1 MMPTYEYVSRD
12 ARGLLIKGRV
22 EAEDNA
28 RARARLQER
37 GLFVTVLRPEA
48 LGPRRGVRLPKPAE
62 VVLMTH
68 HLAMLLG
75 AGLPLFQALEALA
88 EQTEDPQMRGI
99 IQGLAQDIEEGKSL
113 SVALARY
120 PDLFPGLYIGV
131 IRNGELSGR
140 LDEALGRL
148 AVYLERDQEFRR
160 RVRDT
165 LVYPAIVLSLAAVVL
180 AIFLTYIIP
189 AFDRVYR
196 STGAR
201 LPTLTQGLMAASALF
216 RHNLPLVGLT
226 LVLLVLPPTRR
237 IIWGALSGP
246 LQRLILRVP
255 QARVLVQTISLSR
268 FVHALG
274 AMLQSG
280 VPVLAALEVA
290 GEAVGAPEFHT
301 TTRYLISQISAGRRF
316 GDALRQTGQFPP
328 MIVRMIALGEESGR
342 LDVMLQRAGA
352 VMDREFELRMR
363 RFLTF
368 LEPALTLFLGGVIGT
383 LLLALYMPIFGLAR
397 ALTR

>member
-1 MMPTYEYVSRD
+1 VPTYEYVSRD

-37 GLFVTVLRPEA
+37 GLFVTALRPEA
-48 LGPRRGVRLPKPAE
+48 VGPRRGVRLPKAAE

-75 AGLPLFQALEALA
+75 AGLPLYQALEALA
-88 EQTEDPQMRGI
+88 EQTDDPQMRGI
-99 IQGLAQDIEEGKSL
+99 VQGLAQDIEEGKSL
-113 SVALARY
+113 SVALGRH
-120 PDLFPGLYIGV
+120 PDLFPAVYIGV

-140 LDEALGRL
+140 LDEALERL
-148 AVYLERDQEFRR
+148 AAYLERDQEFRR
-160 RVRDT
+160 RVRDA

-201 LPTLTQGLMAASALF
+201 LPTLTQALMAASVLF
-216 RHNLPLVGLT
+216 RHNLPLVGLA
-226 LVLLVLPPTRR
+226 LVLVILPPTRR
-237 IIWGALSGP
+237 IIWEALSGP
-246 LQRLILRVP
+246 LQRLVLRVP
-255 QARVLVQTISLSR
+255 QARVLAQTISLSR

-280 VPVLAALEVA
+280 VPVLPALEVA
-290 GEAVGAPEFHT
+290 GEAVGVPEFRGT
-301 TTRYLISQISAGRRF
+301 VRYLINQISAGRRF

-328 MIVRMIALGEESGR
+328 MIVRMVALGEESGR
-342 LDVMLQRAGA
+342 LDAMLQRAGA

-368 LEPALTLFLGGVIGT
+368 LEPALTLFLGGVIGI
-383 LLLALYMPIFGLAR
+383 LLLALYMPIFGLGR
-397 ALTR
+397 ALMR

>member
-1 MMPTYEYVSRD
+1 VPTYEYVSRD

-37 GLFVTVLRPEA
+37 GLFVTALRPEA
-48 LGPRRGVRLPKPAE
+48 VGPRRGARLPKATE

-75 AGLPLFQALEALA
+75 AGLPLYQALEALA
-88 EQTEDPQMRGI
+88 EQTEEPQLRGI
-99 IQGLAQDIEEGKSL
+99 VQGLAQDIEEGKSL
-113 SVALARY
+113 SVALGRH
-120 PDLFPGLYIGV
+120 PDLFPAVYIGV

-140 LDEALGRL
+140 LDEALERL
-148 AVYLERDQEFRR
+148 AAYLERDQEFRR
-160 RVRDT
+160 RVRDA

-201 LPTLTQGLMAASALF
+201 LPTLTQALMAASALF
-216 RHNLPLVGLT
+216 RHNLPLVGLA
-226 LVLLVLPPTRR
+226 LVLVILPPTRR
-237 IIWGALSGP
+237 IIWEALSGP
-246 LQRLILRVP
+246 LQRLVLRVP
-255 QARVLVQTISLSR
+255 QARVLAQTISLSR

-280 VPVLAALEVA
+280 VPVLPALEVA
-290 GEAVGAPEFHT
+290 GEAVGVPEFRGT
-301 TTRYLISQISAGRRF
+301 VRYLISQISAGRRF
-316 GDALRQTGQFPP
+316 GDSLRQTGQFPP
-328 MIVRMIALGEESGR
+328 MIVRMVALGEESGR
-342 LDVMLQRAGA
+342 LDTMLQRAGA

-368 LEPALTLFLGGVIGT
+368 LEPALTLFLGGVIGI
-383 LLLALYMPIFGLAR
+383 LLLALYMPIFGLGR
-397 ALTR
+397 ALMR

>member
-1 MMPTYEYVSRD
+1 MPTYEYVSRD

-37 GLFVTVLRPEA
+37 GLFVTALRPEA
-48 LGPRRGVRLPKPAE
+48 VGPRRGVRLPKAAE

-75 AGLPLFQALEALA
+75 AGLPLYQALEALA
-88 EQTEDPQMRGI
+88 EQTDDPQMRGI
-99 IQGLAQDIEEGKSL
+99 VQGLAQDIEEGKSL
-113 SVALARY
+113 SVALGRH
-120 PDLFPGLYIGV
+120 PDLFPAVYIGV

-140 LDEALGRL
+140 LDEALERL
-148 AVYLERDQEFRR
+148 AAYLERDQEFRR
-160 RVRDT
+160 RVRDA

-201 LPTLTQGLMAASALF
+201 LPTLTQALMAASVLF
-216 RHNLPLVGLT
+216 RHNLPLVGLA
-226 LVLLVLPPTRR
+226 LVLVILPPTRR
-237 IIWGALSGP
+237 IIWEALSGP
-246 LQRLILRVP
+246 LQRLVLRVP
-255 QARVLVQTISLSR
+255 QARVLAQTISLSR

-280 VPVLAALEVA
+280 VPVLPALEVA
-290 GEAVGAPEFHT
+290 GEAVGAPEFHK
-301 TTRYLISQISAGRRF
+301 TTRFLISQISAGRRF

-328 MIVRMIALGEESGR
+328 MIVRMVALGEESGR
-342 LDVMLQRAGA
+342 LDTMLQRAGA

-368 LEPALTLFLGGVIGT
+368 LEPALTLFLGGVIGI
-383 LLLALYMPIFGLAR
+383 LLLALYMPIFGLGR
-397 ALTR
+397 ALMR

>member
-1 MMPTYEYVSRD
+1 MPTYEYVSRD
-12 ARGLLIKGRV
+12 NRGLLIKGRV
-22 EAEDNA
+22 EAEDDA
-28 RARARLQER
+28 RARVRLQSR
-37 GLFVTVLRPEA
+37 GLFVTRLRPESMGA
-48 LGPRRGVRLPKPAE
+48 HRGVRLPKAAE

-68 HLAMLLG
+68 HLAMLVG

-99 IQGLAQDIEEGKSL
+99 VQGLAQDIEEGKSL
-113 SVALARY
+113 SVALGRH
-120 PDLFPGLYIGV
+120 PDLFPAVYIGI

-140 LDEALGRL
+140 LDEALDRL
-148 AVYLERDQEFRR
+148 AAYLERDQEFRR
-160 RVRDT
+160 KVRDA
-165 LVYPAIVLSLAAVVL
+165 LIYPAIVLSLAAVVL

-196 STGAR
+196 GTGAR
-201 LPTLTQGLMAASALF
+201 LPTLTQALMAASALF
-216 RHNLPLVGLT
+216 RHNLPLVGLA
-226 LVLLVLPPTRR
+226 LVLVILPPTRR

-246 LQRLILRVP
+246 LQRLVLRVP
-255 QARVLVQTISLSR
+255 QARVLAQTISLSR
-268 FVHALG
+268 FVHSLG

-280 VPVLAALEVA
+280 VPVLPALEVA
-290 GEAVGAPEFHT
+290 GEAVGVPEFRS

-328 MIVRMIALGEESGR
+328 MIVRMVALGEESGR
-342 LDVMLQRAGA
+342 LDTMLQRAGA

-368 LEPALTLFLGGVIGT
+368 LEPALTLLLGGVIGI
-383 LLLALYMPIFGLAR
+383 LLLALYMPIFGLGR

>member
-1 MMPTYEYVSRD
+1 MPTYEYVSRD

-37 GLFVTVLRPEA
+37 GLFVTALRPEA
-48 LGPRRGVRLPKPAE
+48 VGPRRGVRLPKAAE

-75 AGLPLFQALEALA
+75 AGLPLYQALEALA
-88 EQTEDPQMRGI
+88 EQTDDPQMRGI
-99 IQGLAQDIEEGKSL
+99 VQGLAQDIEEGKSL
-113 SVALARY
+113 SVALGRH
-120 PDLFPGLYIGV
+120 PDLFPAVYIGV

-140 LDEALGRL
+140 LDEALERL
-148 AVYLERDQEFRR
+148 AAYLERDQEFRR
-160 RVRDT
+160 RVRDA

-201 LPTLTQGLMAASALF
+201 LPTLTQALMAASVLF
-216 RHNLPLVGLT
+216 RHNLPLVGLA
-226 LVLLVLPPTRR
+226 LVLVILPPTRR
-237 IIWGALSGP
+237 IIWEALSGP
-246 LQRLILRVP
+246 LQRLVLRVP
-255 QARVLVQTISLSR
+255 QARVLAQTISLSR

-280 VPVLAALEVA
+280 VPVLPALEVA
-290 GEAVGAPEFHT
+290 GEAVGVPEFRGT
-301 TTRYLISQISAGRRF
+301 VRYLISQISAGRRF
-316 GDALRQTGQFPP
+316 GDSLRQTGQFPP
-328 MIVRMIALGEESGR
+328 MIVRMVALGEESGR
-342 LDVMLQRAGA
+342 LDAMLQRAGA

-368 LEPALTLFLGGVIGT
+368 LEPALTLFLGGVIGI
-383 LLLALYMPIFGLAR
+383 LLLALYMPIFGLGR
-397 ALTR
+397 ALMR